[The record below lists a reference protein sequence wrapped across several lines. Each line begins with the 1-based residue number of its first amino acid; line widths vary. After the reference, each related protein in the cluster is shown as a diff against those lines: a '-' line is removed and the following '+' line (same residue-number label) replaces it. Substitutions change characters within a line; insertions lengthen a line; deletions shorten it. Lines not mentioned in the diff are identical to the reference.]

1 VPPSV
6 VVKKVAL
13 VPSVALAMA
22 TQWPPELQSMAE
34 IPLSLVVVYW
44 TCHEAPPSVVA
55 IMAAP
60 SAKSAPAQQS
70 LVEAQETVETTVNLG
85 AGAADAATG
94 APAARVTIATV
105 AAMPLQTV
113 LISTRHPLCSIA
125 PRHHYGPTVGQSL
138 GGHSGSNHG
147 RMLWED
153 AVGKELRPS

>member
-70 LVEAQETVETTVNLG
+70 LVEAQETAETTVSLG

-94 APAARVTIATV
+94 APAARVPSATA

-113 LISTRHPLCSIA
+113 LISRLHPLCRS
-125 PRHHYGPTVGQSL
+125 PRATIIGQ
-138 GGHSGSNHG
+138 
-147 RMLWED
+147 
-153 AVGKELRPS
+153 PSVKASAATAATYPVARHLSMART